1 MKKSTIIIIV
11 VVALLA
17 IWGVSGY
24 NGLVTMDENVSGQW
38 SNVETQYQRRADLI
52 PNLVNTVKGYASHE
66 KETLEGVVEARSKAT
81 QMTVDANDLTPE
93 KLAEYQKAQG
103 AVTSALG
110 KLLAITENYPDLK
123 ANQNFLELQAQLEGT
138 ENRINVARTNFN
150 NAAKNFNTAIRRFPK
165 NILPVFSALR
175 SVPTL
180 KPPKEANK
188 HLRWSSKE
196 TELNIKYPLI
206 RCRTRTDLQ
215 VRCRMRGYF
224 LRKAKAI
231 SEIITTFVLN

>member
-138 ENRINVARTNFN
+138 ENRIRILIRQS
-150 NAAKNFNTAIRRFPK
+150 AASPK
-165 NILPVFSALR
+165 TFLPVFSALR

-196 TELNIKYPLI
+196 TELNIKHPLI